1 MPASKRGGG
10 SRWSHDPAT
19 GQQIPN
25 LPLADAPC
33 YICALGRTD
42 VFISLREMRL
52 ARSVRST
59 TQEEDSAETPVG
71 SGAGNH
77 CRRQMRFHREPRD
90 KEVAVVQLFFA
101 RWPIKYK
108 LLLCTAL
115 LLVIVAILA
124 VSSLHG
130 SYAYRELAKT
140 VSWRSAEFPL
150 VDAVSEQTLELERTI
165 RGEKREYGELINPVY
180 AEQNRATD
188 FDLSFTELEESIRK
202 YRELVEH
209 DLPQFGK
216 ISDRRSDRLFLEQLA
231 AKTHELKQLRNSSAK
246 FLDSAHLDRLGEK
259 VDQMQEL
266 AGKLREQLYSR
277 MQSLSTEVRVEYQ
290 AWIGLSWM
298 SALAAAVVL
307 VVLLRLF
314 YAWVMNPLQVLI
326 DGSRRIAK
334 SDDFAHRI
342 RLATQDEMA
351 ELAESMNAMTARFLT
366 IKTDQEETIRR
377 RTQEVVRSE
386 QLASVGFL
394 AAGVAHEINNP
405 LASIALCAESLESRV
420 RDILSEDDA
429 RPAHEQN
436 GEVAILKKYLR
447 RIQDEAFRCKEIT
460 GRLLDF
466 SRVGNTRKEAT
477 DMTELVQ
484 GVIEMVSHLENYRDK
499 QIEFVPGQRVVAT
512 VNPQEM
518 KQVVLNLATNA
529 LDSVDSGGKVS
540 VTLAK
545 SGPFAEL
552 IVRDNG
558 CGMTPEVLKHLF
570 EPFFTRRRDGK
581 GTGLGLSITC
591 RIIHEHGGS
600 IEPASGGPGKG
611 SQMKVLLPLLAA
623 ESKHERQIQK
633 RNQAA

>member
-1 MPASKRGGG
+1 M
-10 SRWSHDPAT
+10 
-19 GQQIPN
+19 
-25 LPLADAPC
+25 
-33 YICALGRTD
+33 
-42 VFISLREMRL
+42 
-52 ARSVRST
+52 
-59 TQEEDSAETPVG
+59 
-71 SGAGNH
+71 
-77 CRRQMRFHREPRD
+77 
-90 KEVAVVQLFFA
+90 VQLFFA

-150 VDAVSEQTLELERTI
+150 VDAVSEQILELERTI
-165 RGEKREYGELINPVY
+165 RGEKREYADLANDIY
-180 AEQNRATD
+180 REQTRTTD
-188 FDLSFTELEESIRK
+188 FDLSFTDLEESLRK
-202 YRELVEH
+202 YRELVED

-216 ISDRRSDRLFLEQLA
+216 ISDRRGDRQILEQLA
-231 AKTHELKQLRNSSAK
+231 VKTQELRQLRNSSSK
-246 FLDSAHLDRLGEK
+246 FLDPVHLDRLGEK
-259 VDQMQEL
+259 VDQMQDL
-266 AGKLREQLYSR
+266 AGKLRSQLYDR
-277 MQSLSTEVRVEYQ
+277 MKNLSAEVRVEYQ
-290 AWIGLSWM
+290 AWIGLSWT
-298 SALAAAVVL
+298 SAIAAAVVL

-366 IKTDQEETIRR
+366 IKSDQEETIRR

-420 RDILSEDDA
+420 HDILPESDA
-429 RPAHEQN
+429 AAEQN
-436 GEVAILKKYLR
+436 GDVAILKKYLR

-466 SRVGNTRKEAT
+466 SRVGNARKEAT
-477 DMTELVQ
+477 DLTELVQ

-499 QIEFVPGQRVVAT
+499 TIELCPSQRVVAT

-518 KQVVLNLATNA
+518 KQVVLNLVTNA
-529 LDSVDSGGKVS
+529 LDSVDAGGRVWI
-540 VTLAK
+540 TLAK
-545 SGPFAEL
+545 SGPHAEL
-552 IVRDNG
+552 LVRDNG
-558 CGMTPEVLKHLF
+558 CGMTPEVLKQLF

-581 GTGLGLSITC
+581 GTGLGLSITW
-591 RIIHEHGGS
+591 RIINEHGGS
-600 IEPASGGPGKG
+600 IEPASAGPGKG
-611 SQMKVLLPLLAA
+611 SQMKVLLPLLSA
-623 ESKHERQIQK
+623 ESKHERQIQR

>member
-1 MPASKRGGG
+1 
-10 SRWSHDPAT
+10 
-19 GQQIPN
+19 
-25 LPLADAPC
+25 
-33 YICALGRTD
+33 
-42 VFISLREMRL
+42 
-52 ARSVRST
+52 
-59 TQEEDSAETPVG
+59 
-71 SGAGNH
+71 
-77 CRRQMRFHREPRD
+77 
-90 KEVAVVQLFFA
+90 VVHLFFA

-108 LLLCTAL
+108 LLLCSAL

-124 VSSLHG
+124 VSSLRG

-150 VDAVSEQTLELERTI
+150 VDDLSNRIRALERTVRRDPTGYDAALEI
-165 RGEKREYGELINPVY
+165 SDDSEKT
-180 AEQNRATD
+180 NRTS
-188 FDLSFTELEESIRK
+188 DLRAQLPLLEDSIHK
-202 YRELVEH
+202 YRGLVEQ

-216 ISDRRSDRLFLEQLA
+216 ISDRRGDRVILETIDVKVREVRKLEGDSGRFLDQGHLDKVA
-231 AKTHELKQLRNSSAK
+231 AKVDEMEELADQLR
-246 FLDSAHLDRLGEK
+246 
-259 VDQMQEL
+259 Q
-266 AGKLREQLYSR
+266 QLYGR
-277 MQSLSTEVRVEYQ
+277 MQSLAAEVRVEYQ

-298 SALAAAVVL
+298 SAVAAAVVL

-377 RTQEVVRSE
+377 RTQEVVRNE

-405 LASIALCAESLESRV
+405 LASIAMCAESLESRL
-420 RDILSEDDA
+420 RDIIAGDDA
-429 RPAHEQN
+429 RPSQDQN
-436 GEVAILKKYLR
+436 SEVVILRKYLR

-466 SRVGNTRKEAT
+466 SRVGSARKEAT
-477 DMTELVQ
+477 DLTELVQ

-499 QIEFVPGQRVVAT
+499 NIEFAPIQRVVAT
-512 VNPQEM
+512 VNAQEM
-518 KQVVLNLATNA
+518 KQVVLNLVTNA
-529 LDSVDSGGKVS
+529 LDSLNAGGTVW

-545 SGPFAEL
+545 TGPQAEL
-552 IVRDNG
+552 TVRDNG
-558 CGMTPEVLKHLF
+558 CGMTAEVLRHLF

-591 RIIHEHGGS
+591 RIIQEHGGS
-600 IEPASGGPGKG
+600 IEPSSGGPGKG

-623 ESKHERQIQK
+623 EGNLHERQNQK

>member
-1 MPASKRGGG
+1 M
-10 SRWSHDPAT
+10 
-19 GQQIPN
+19 
-25 LPLADAPC
+25 
-33 YICALGRTD
+33 
-42 VFISLREMRL
+42 
-52 ARSVRST
+52 
-59 TQEEDSAETPVG
+59 
-71 SGAGNH
+71 
-77 CRRQMRFHREPRD
+77 
-90 KEVAVVQLFFA
+90 VQLFFA

-108 LLLCTAL
+108 LRLCIAL

-140 VSWRSAEFPL
+140 VSWRSEEFPL
-150 VDAVSEQTLELERTI
+150 VDNVSYRIRMLEQSVRDEYSQFNTDS
-165 RGEKREYGELINPVY
+165 GREVIQRE
-180 AEQNRATD
+180 AD
-188 FDLSFTELEESIRK
+188 FRYQLPELEESIRS
-202 YRELVEH
+202 YRKLVEH
-209 DLPQFGK
+209 ELPQFGK
-216 ISDRRSDRLFLEQLA
+216 ISDRRGDRVTLDKLA
-231 AKTHELKQLRNSSAK
+231 RKVVELKRIHSGPAR
-246 FLDSAHLDRLGEK
+246 FLDPDHRQRLEDHLGEM
-259 VDQMQEL
+259 DRI
-266 AGKLREQLYSR
+266 ARDLRTQLYDR
-277 MQSLSTEVRVEYQ
+277 MKNLSAEVRVEYQ

-298 SALAAAVVL
+298 SAVAAAVVL
-307 VVLLRLF
+307 IVLLRLF

-334 SDDFAHRI
+334 SDDFSHRI
-342 RLATQDEMA
+342 KLETEDEMA

-420 RDILSEDDA
+420 HDILSDDDA
-429 RPAHEQN
+429 RPEHQQD
-436 GEVAILKKYLR
+436 GEIAILRRYLR

-466 SRVGNTRKEAT
+466 SRVGNARKEAT
-477 DMTELVQ
+477 DLTELVQ
-484 GVIEMVSHLENYRDK
+484 GVIEMVNHLENYRDK
-499 QIEFVPGQRVVAT
+499 KIEFATSQRVIAT
-512 VNPQEM
+512 VNAQEM
-518 KQVVLNLATNA
+518 KQVVLNLITNA
-529 LDSVDSGGKVS
+529 LDSVDAGGRVWVS
-540 VTLAK
+540 LTRT
-545 SGPFAEL
+545 GPCAEL

-558 CGMTPEVLKHLF
+558 CGMSPEVLKHLF

-600 IEPASGGPGKG
+600 IEPASAGPGKG

-623 ESKHERQIQK
+623 EGSLHERQNQK

>member
-1 MPASKRGGG
+1 M
-10 SRWSHDPAT
+10 
-19 GQQIPN
+19 
-25 LPLADAPC
+25 
-33 YICALGRTD
+33 
-42 VFISLREMRL
+42 
-52 ARSVRST
+52 
-59 TQEEDSAETPVG
+59 
-71 SGAGNH
+71 
-77 CRRQMRFHREPRD
+77 
-90 KEVAVVQLFFA
+90 VQLFFA

-150 VDAVSEQTLELERTI
+150 VDELTGRIRNLERAVRRHESEI
-165 RGEKREYGELINPVY
+165 DRIALSPFSAVEFNLREHTFYEGLIKL
-180 AEQNRATD
+180 D
-188 FDLSFTELEESIRK
+188 DSIRK
-202 YRELVEH
+202 YRSLIEH
-209 DLPQFGK
+209 DLPQFGT
-216 ISDRRSDRLFLEQLA
+216 ISDRRGDRAILEKMSERLA
-231 AKTHELKQLRNSSAK
+231 ELKKLQFRSERFIDAEQQQ
-246 FLDSAHLDRLGEK
+246 HLDGLATK
-259 VDQMQEL
+259 VDEIEEL
-266 AGKLREQLYSR
+266 AQKLREQLYSR
-277 MQSLSTEVRVEYQ
+277 MQSLSAEVRVEYQ

-298 SALAAAVVL
+298 SAVAAAVVL

-420 RDILSEDDA
+420 HDILSADDS
-429 RPAHEQN
+429 RPAQEQN

-447 RIQDEAFRCKEIT
+447 RIQEEAFRCKEIT

-499 QIEFVPGQRVVAT
+499 RIEFVPGQRVVAT

-529 LDSVDSGGKVS
+529 LDSVEPGGKVS

-552 IVRDNG
+552 VVRDNG

-623 ESKHERQIQK
+623 ENKNERQIQK

>member
-1 MPASKRGGG
+1 MV
-10 SRWSHDPAT
+10 H
-19 GQQIPN
+19 
-25 LPLADAPC
+25 
-33 YICALGRTD
+33 
-42 VFISLREMRL
+42 
-52 ARSVRST
+52 
-59 TQEEDSAETPVG
+59 
-71 SGAGNH
+71 
-77 CRRQMRFHREPRD
+77 
-90 KEVAVVQLFFA
+90 LFFA

-108 LLLCTAL
+108 LLLCSAL

-124 VSSLHG
+124 VSSLRG

-150 VDAVSEQTLELERTI
+150 VDDLSNRIRALERTVRRDTTGYSTALEI
-165 RGEKREYGELINPVY
+165 SDDSEKTNRTSDLRAQLPLLEDSIHRYRG
-180 AEQNRATD
+180 
-188 FDLSFTELEESIRK
+188 
-202 YRELVEH
+202 LVEH

-216 ISDRRSDRLFLEQLA
+216 ISDRRGDRVILETIDVKVREVRKLEGDSGRFLDQGHLDKVA
-231 AKTHELKQLRNSSAK
+231 AKVDEMEELADQLR
-246 FLDSAHLDRLGEK
+246 
-259 VDQMQEL
+259 Q
-266 AGKLREQLYSR
+266 QLYGR
-277 MQSLSTEVRVEYQ
+277 MQSLAAEVRVEYQ

-298 SALAAAVVL
+298 SAVAAAVVL

-326 DGSRRIAK
+326 EGSRRIAK
-334 SDDFAHRI
+334 SDDFAYRI

-377 RTQEVVRSE
+377 RTQEVVRNE

-405 LASIALCAESLESRV
+405 LASIAMCAESLESRL
-420 RDILSEDDA
+420 RDIIAGDDA
-429 RPAHEQN
+429 RPAQEQN
-436 GEVAILKKYLR
+436 GEVVILRKYLR

-466 SRVGNTRKEAT
+466 SRVGSARKEAT
-477 DMTELVQ
+477 DLTELVQ

-499 QIEFVPGQRVVAT
+499 NIEFAPAQRVVAT
-512 VNPQEM
+512 VNAQEM
-518 KQVVLNLATNA
+518 KQVVLNLVTNA
-529 LDSVDSGGKVS
+529 LDSLNAGGTVWVTLGKV
-540 VTLAK
+540 
-545 SGPFAEL
+545 GPQAEL
-552 IVRDNG
+552 TVRDNG

-591 RIIHEHGGS
+591 RIIQEHGGS
-600 IEPASGGPGKG
+600 IEPFSGGPGKG

-623 ESKHERQIQK
+623 ESNLHERQNQK

>member
-1 MPASKRGGG
+1 MPRATFPSWEDGTAGRDGVACQNRRG
-10 SRWSHDPAT
+10 A
-19 GQQIPN
+19 
-25 LPLADAPC
+25 AAC
-33 YICALGRTD
+33 
-42 VFISLREMRL
+42 
-52 ARSVRST
+52 
-59 TQEEDSAETPVG
+59 EEDSD
-71 SGAGNH
+71 GADNWLRRGRH
-77 CRRQMRFHREPRD
+77 CRGQSPFRRQPRD

-150 VDAVSEQTLELERTI
+150 VDDVSAQILELERAV
-165 RGEKREYGELINPVY
+165 RGEKREYNDSVTYQGE
-180 AEQNRATD
+180 QTRTTD

-216 ISDRRSDRLFLEQLA
+216 ISDRRGDRMILEQLA
-231 AKTHELKQLRNSSAK
+231 AKTLELKQLRNSSAK
-246 FLDSAHLDRLGEK
+246 FLDPAHLDRLGEK
-259 VDQMQEL
+259 IDQMQEL
-266 AGKLREQLYSR
+266 AVQLREQLYNR
-277 MQSLSTEVRVEYQ
+277 MQSLSAEVRVEYQ
-290 AWIGLSWM
+290 AWIGLSWT
-298 SALAAAVVL
+298 SAVAAAVVL

-342 RLATQDEMA
+342 RLETQDEMA

-366 IKTDQEETIRR
+366 IKTDQDETIRR

-420 RDILSEDDA
+420 HDILAESDA
-429 RPAHEQN
+429 SPNQQQDT
-436 GEVAILKKYLR
+436 EVAILKKYLR

-466 SRVGNTRKEAT
+466 SRVGNARKEAT
-477 DMTELVQ
+477 DLTELVQ
-484 GVIEMVSHLENYRDK
+484 GVIEMVSHLDNYRDK
-499 QIEFVPGQRVVAT
+499 TVEFAPAQRVVAT
-512 VNPQEM
+512 VNAQEM
-518 KQVVLNLATNA
+518 KQVVLNLVTNA
-529 LDSVDSGGKVS
+529 LDSVDAGGNVL
-540 VTLAK
+540 VTLAR

-558 CGMTPEVLKHLF
+558 CGMSPEVLKHLF

-623 ESKHERQIQK
+623 ESKHERQVQK

>member
-1 MPASKRGGG
+1 
-10 SRWSHDPAT
+10 
-19 GQQIPN
+19 
-25 LPLADAPC
+25 
-33 YICALGRTD
+33 
-42 VFISLREMRL
+42 
-52 ARSVRST
+52 
-59 TQEEDSAETPVG
+59 
-71 SGAGNH
+71 
-77 CRRQMRFHREPRD
+77 
-90 KEVAVVQLFFA
+90 VVQLFFA

-150 VDAVSEQTLELERTI
+150 VDELTGRIRELERAVRRPDSEFERI
-165 RGEKREYGELINPVY
+165 AASPVSKLELNLRETTFSEGLIKL
-180 AEQNRATD
+180 D
-188 FDLSFTELEESIRK
+188 DSIRK
-202 YRELVEH
+202 YRSLIEH
-209 DLPQFGK
+209 DLPQFGT
-216 ISDRRSDRLFLEQLA
+216 ISDRRGDRVILENMSARLNELKKLQFRTERFLEEEQQRHLDDLA
-231 AKTHELKQLRNSSAK
+231 AK
-246 FLDSAHLDRLGEK
+246 
-259 VDQMQEL
+259 VDEIEGL
-266 AGKLREQLYSR
+266 ADKLRAQLYSR
-277 MQSLSTEVRVEYQ
+277 MQSLAAEVRVEYQ

-326 DGSRRIAK
+326 EGSRRIAK
-334 SDDFAHRI
+334 SDDFAYRI
-342 RLATQDEMA
+342 RLETQDEMA
-351 ELAESMNAMTARFLT
+351 ELAESMNAMTSRFLT

-420 RDILSEDDA
+420 HDILSEDDA
-429 RPAHEQN
+429 RPASEQN
-436 GEVAILKKYLR
+436 SEVAILKKYLR

-499 QIEFVPGQRVVAT
+499 QIEFVPAQRVVAT

-552 IVRDNG
+552 VVRDNG

-600 IEPASGGPGKG
+600 IEPASGGPGRG

-623 ESKHERQIQK
+623 DNKHERQIQK